1 MKRLFIALTIPWIA
15 ACGTNAVI
23 GDGQFAVSHP
33 VSIACRG
40 KGTITGTGYGGASVM
55 VSGSGNNAFTIQAD
69 CGDGFEFIQSAK

>member
-1 MKRLFIALTIPWIA
+1 MKRLFIALTIPLFA
-15 ACGTNAVI
+15 GCGTNAVI

-33 VSIACRG
+33 VSIACKG